1 MNEITIR
8 VVGIPAPQGS
18 KTLTRWGA
26 MIEASK
32 KVKPWRTDVKE
43 AALECYS
50 SGALNL
56 PVRADIEFV
65 FPRPKS
71 HYRTGKNA
79 DVLKPSAP
87 KYCISRGNGDIDKLS
102 RSTLDGLSVSAGGSV
117 LEDDSLV
124 VELNTKK
131 RYINKDELP
140 GAYIAISSICD

>member
-1 MNEITIR
+1 MNEISIR

-18 KTLTRWGA
+18 KTLTRYGA

-32 KVKPWRTDVKE
+32 KVKPWRNDVKE
-43 AALECYS
+43 AALQCYN

-56 PVRADIEFV
+56 PVKADIEFI

-71 HYRTGKNA
+71 HFGTGKNA
-79 DVLKPSAP
+79 EVLKPSAP
-87 KYCISRGNGDIDKLS
+87 KYCTSRGNGDIDKLA

-117 LEDDSLV
+117 LEDDCLV

-131 RYINKDELP
+131 RYVKKNELP
-140 GAYIAISSICD
+140 GSYIAISCIYD

>member
-26 MIEASK
+26 MNEASK

-43 AALECYS
+43 AALECYN

-56 PVRADIEFV
+56 PERADIEFV

-71 HYRTGKNA
+71 HYGKGKNA
-79 DVLKPSAP
+79 IVLKPSAP
-87 KYCISRGNGDIDKLS
+87 KYCISRGNGDIDKLA

-131 RYINKDELP
+131 RYVNKNELP
-140 GAYIAISSICD
+140 GSYIAISCIYD

>member
-43 AALECYS
+43 AALKCYN

-56 PVRADIEFV
+56 PVKAEIEFI

-71 HYRTGKNA
+71 HFGTGKNA
-79 DVLKPSAP
+79 DILKPSAP
-87 KYCISRGNGDIDKLS
+87 KYCISRGNGDIDKLA

-131 RYINKDELP
+131 RYVNKNELP
-140 GAYIAISSICD
+140 GSYIAISCIYD

>member
-1 MNEITIR
+1 MQFFSKWLLEHDL
-8 VVGIPAPQGS
+8 VPYGS
-18 KTLTRWGA
+18 DAWDDA
-26 MIEASK
+26 MVENKQSTPDLRESEFENL
-32 KVKPWRTDVKE
+32 V
-43 AALECYS
+43 AA
-50 SGALNL
+50 
-56 PVRADIEFV
+56 IEFV

-71 HYRTGKNA
+71 HYGTGKNA

-87 KYCISRGNGDIDKLS
+87 KYCTSRGNGDIDKLA